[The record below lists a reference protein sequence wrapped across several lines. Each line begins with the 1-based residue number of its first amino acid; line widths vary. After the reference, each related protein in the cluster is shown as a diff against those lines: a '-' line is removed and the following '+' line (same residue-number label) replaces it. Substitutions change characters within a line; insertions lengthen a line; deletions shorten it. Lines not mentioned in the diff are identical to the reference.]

1 MFHLDAFS
9 AENSVVIG
17 TKEVFNSLW
26 MFFAQFVVQTC
37 FVIIFKVKLC
47 LSKHGIFLYY
57 LIQNV
62 DVKRE
67 SFGGFKIFNQS
78 SANWTTNSVLMMQ
91 LLDTARA
98 KGMPTV
104 D

>member
-1 MFHLDAFS
+1 MFL
-9 AENSVVIG
+9 
-17 TKEVFNSLW
+17 
-26 MFFAQFVVQTC
+26 AQFVVKTS
-37 FVIIFKVKLC
+37 FILIFEVKLC
-47 LSKHGIFLYY
+47 LGKHGIFLYY